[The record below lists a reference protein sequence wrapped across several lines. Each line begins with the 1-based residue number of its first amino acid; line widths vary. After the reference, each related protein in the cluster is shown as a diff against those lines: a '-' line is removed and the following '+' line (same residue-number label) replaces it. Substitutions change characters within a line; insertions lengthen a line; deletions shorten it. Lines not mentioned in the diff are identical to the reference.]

1 MKTTVRI
8 LKDTKGTDTKNHSKN
23 GLFKER
29 KETKRILKQA
39 R

>member
-1 MKTTVRI
+1 MKTTGRTA
-8 LKDTKGTDTKNHSKN
+8 KDTKATAIKNHSKN

-29 KETKRILKQA
+29 KETKRILKQT

>member
-1 MKTTVRI
+1 MKTIVPI
-8 LKDTKGTDTKNHSKN
+8 LKDTKAIDTKNHSKN
-23 GLFKER
+23 GLLEKR

>member
-1 MKTTVRI
+1 MKITDHI
-8 LKDTKGTDTKNHSKN
+8 QKDTKETATKNHSKN

-29 KETKRILKQA
+29 KETKRILIQT